1 MSSPTISFNLS
12 QQQIDSIALEGAS
25 LAHLLGLPIEDH
37 LVQRVKNHVL
47 AFSQTLDAV
56 KLPILLC
63 DDGRSAWA
71 D

>member
-1 MSSPTISFNLS
+1 MSSHTISFNLS
-12 QQQIDSIALEGAS
+12 QQQIDSIALEGTS

-47 AFSQTLDAV
+47 AFSKTLDTV
-56 KLPILLC
+56 RLPILLC

-71 D
+71 E

>member
-1 MSSPTISFNLS
+1 MSSPTISLNLS
-12 QQQIDSIALEGAS
+12 QQQIDTIALEGAC

-37 LVQRVKNHVL
+37 LVQRVKNHAL
-47 AFSQTLDAV
+47 AFSKTLDTV
-56 KLPILLC
+56 RLPILLC